1 MNKTLTKQE
10 AKDLTIK
17 VWKELS
23 EDGNLREKD
32 MISPE
37 LYKEIEYFNWECP
50 LCELF
55 NEERENPDKEWNGCC
70 NDCPL
75 KIAGEQCNSGGD
87 IYTLWSN
94 VNCPAEKRE
103 RHAQDLLNIVEE
115 WRF

>member
-23 EDGNLREKD
+23 EDGTLSKKD

-37 LYKEIEYFNWECP
+37 LYEKIEHFNRECP

-55 NEERENPDKEWNGCC
+55 NEKLTNPYKDWDTCC

-75 KIAGEQCNSGGD
+75 KEAGEQCFSEGD
-87 IYTLWSN
+87 IFSLWSDADCS
-94 VNCPAEKRE
+94 VEERE
-103 RHAQDLLNIVEE
+103 GHAQALLNIVEE
-115 WRF
+115 WGF